1 MDRFG
6 RYVLL
11 FGGSDGP
18 PPWSKM
24 VDLRSLV
31 RDGMGGEKKGL
42 TFDFRP
48 TLPVVTH
55 DQKCFGKIDCF
66 GGM

>member
-1 MDRFG
+1 
-6 RYVLL
+6 
-11 FGGSDGP
+11 
-18 PPWSKM
+18 M

-48 TLPVVTH
+48 MLPVVTH
-55 DQKCFGKIDCF
+55 TQRCLGKMDHF
-66 GGM
+66 GGMYFCLGV